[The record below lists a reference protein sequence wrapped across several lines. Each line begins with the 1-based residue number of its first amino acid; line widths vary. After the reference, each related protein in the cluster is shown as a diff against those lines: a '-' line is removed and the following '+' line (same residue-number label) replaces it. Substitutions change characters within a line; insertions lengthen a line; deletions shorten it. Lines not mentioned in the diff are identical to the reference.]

1 MMDDKTLL
9 ITVGIAL
16 LSGLLIGLE
25 RQYHHKTAGIR
36 THTLVAVGASIFVLI
51 SNEIHNNNPSVDL
64 TRVVGQVVVGVGFL
78 GAGVIMRQ
86 GASIQGLNSAATIW
100 CSAALGCMAGLGW
113 YLESIILSIIVVLIN
128 FLGRKL
134 EGLSVFQNKS
144 EN

>member
-1 MMDDKTLL
+1 MDLEILL
-9 ITVGIAL
+9 TTIGVAL
-16 LSGLLIGLE
+16 LSGLFIGIE

-51 SNEIHNNNPSVDL
+51 SNEIHLENPNVDL

-86 GASIQGLNSAATIW
+86 GTNIQGLNSAATIW

-113 YLESIILSIIVVLIN
+113 YRESIILSVIIVSLN
-128 FLGRKL
+128 FFGRKL
-134 EGLSVFQNKS
+134 EGLKIFQNKS

>member
-1 MMDDKTLL
+1 MDDKTLL
-9 ITVGIAL
+9 ITVGAAL

-36 THTLVAVGASIFVLI
+36 TQTLVAVGASIFVLI
-51 SNEIHNNNPSVDL
+51 SNEIHNSNPNVDL

-86 GASIQGLNSAATIW
+86 GTSIQGLNSAATIW
-100 CSAALGCMAGLGW
+100 CSASLGCMAGLGW
-113 YLESIILSIIVVLIN
+113 FQESIILSIIIVLIN
-128 FLGRKL
+128 FLGRKM
-134 EGLSVFQNKS
+134 EGFKIFQNKE

>member
-1 MMDDKTLL
+1 MDDKILL
-9 ITVGIAL
+9 TTIGIAL

-51 SNEIHNNNPSVDL
+51 SNEIHLGNSNVDL

-86 GASIQGLNSAATIW
+86 GTNIQGLNSAATIW

-113 YLESIILSIIVVLIN
+113 YCESIILSVIIVSIN
-128 FLGRKL
+128 FFGRKL
-134 EGLSVFQNKS
+134 EDLKIFQNKL